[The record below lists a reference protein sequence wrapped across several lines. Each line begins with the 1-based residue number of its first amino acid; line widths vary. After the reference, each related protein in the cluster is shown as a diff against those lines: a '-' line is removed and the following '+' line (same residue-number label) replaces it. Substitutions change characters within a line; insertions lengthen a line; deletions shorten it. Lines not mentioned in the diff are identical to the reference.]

1 VLSGSSILITGGTGS
16 FGHTFVPM
24 TLQKYNPRRLMV
36 FRPENSEFIQML
48 QGEGIPT
55 RNEGS
60 QRA

>member
-1 VLSGSSILITGGTGS
+1 
-16 FGHTFVPM
+16 M
-24 TLQKYNPRRLMV
+24 TEAEWADQIQPYNEELMV